1 MHNKKIIHLSVVKY
15 ALPKTEAQEE
25 MIDLEIFFTHKALS
39 VVLPA
44 LGIGSLTSTKQKN
57 L

>member
-1 MHNKKIIHLSVVKY
+1 ML
-15 ALPKTEAQEE
+15 LPKTEAQEE
-25 MIDLEIFFTHKALS
+25 MIDLEIFFTHKA
-39 VVLPA
+39 PA

>member
-1 MHNKKIIHLSVVKY
+1 ML
-15 ALPKTEAQEE
+15 LPKTEAQEE
-25 MIDLEIFFTHKALS
+25 MIDLEIFSTHKALS

-57 L
+57 LWQSFRLS